1 MQGLLLLCRGGRRLP
16 LWGPGVDPFTSDT
29 HQPQG
34 VLPTQPS
41 EMLPHDHSP
50 PPTHEGAPGPAC
62 WGHGRNSTPMVVGP
76 CGVTQ
81 DPVVLGGPGGGVL
94 QTHTRNFPMC
104 PGTAR
109 ILGAPPSA
117 GAGGAARAP
126 LTGGQQKLQAHTVVS
141 RVPVRSFSEE
151 NSRWGVCEE
160 KKSRVTR
167 WLQVTVSDTLLGS
180 HRCVPTRGLPG
191 AFGEAGSSPGAS
203 QRPLGR

>member
-1 MQGLLLLCRGGRRLP
+1 MQGLLLLCRGGWCLP

-41 EMLPHDHSP
+41 EMLPHDHRP
-50 PPTHEGAPGPAC
+50 PPTHGGAPGPAC

-81 DPVVLGGPGGGVL
+81 DPVVLEGPGGGVL

-104 PGTAR
+104 PGTAH
-109 ILGAPPSA
+109 ILGGPPSA

-126 LTGGQQKLQAHTVVS
+126 LTGGS
-141 RVPVRSFSEE
+141 RSF
-151 NSRWGVCEE
+151 
-160 KKSRVTR
+160 KP
-167 WLQVTVSDTLLGS
+167 TLWSAESPSGPFLRKTLDGGS
-180 HRCVPTRGLPG
+180 VKRRSPEYPG
-191 AFGEAGSSPGAS
+191 GFK
-203 QRPLGR
+203 